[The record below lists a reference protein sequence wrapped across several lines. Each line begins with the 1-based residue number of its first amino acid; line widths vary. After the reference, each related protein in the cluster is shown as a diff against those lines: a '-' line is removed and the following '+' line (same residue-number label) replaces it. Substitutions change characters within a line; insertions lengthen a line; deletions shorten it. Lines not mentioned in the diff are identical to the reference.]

1 MQNTVAA
8 KNVRFIPVEVN
19 KVIKGEIVIVKKIKA
34 VIKINGEK
42 IKYVTT
48 DGREKETD
56 EVSFFADNMWRMM
69 YEMGAGAYLSHL
81 ESKASEEGFNLDTV
95 YGNLLTHF
103 EYSIDVQ
110 EGKID
115 LLEMIP
121 DDKVKNGIAKY
132 SKKLDDMLD

>member
-1 MQNTVAA
+1 MQNTVAP
-8 KNVRFIPVEVN
+8 KSVRFIPVEVN
-19 KVIKGEIVIVKKIKA
+19 KAINGEITIIKKIKA

-42 IKYVTT
+42 IKYVTA
-48 DGREKETD
+48 DGRELETD

-81 ESKASEEGFNLDTV
+81 ETKAKEEGFNLDTV

-103 EYSIDVQ
+103 QYSIDVQ

-121 DDKVKNGIAKY
+121 DEKVKNGIAKY